1 MNLMLN
7 IAVGIEREVMIMA
20 GLLAIILVG
29 VLGIIAGWTARWYW
43 VDKRKK
49 KA

>member
-1 MNLMLN
+1 MGV
-7 IAVGIEREVMIMA
+7 A
-20 GLLAIILVG
+20 LAIVLVA
-29 VLGIIAGWTARWYW
+29 VLGIIAGWMARWYW